1 MERGAGGDDPT
12 IKGVYQRAGR
22 VRLRQRSI
30 LCHLRVTDA
39 TCGGP
44 STTRWGSPP
53 PLEALPR
60 QCASMNP
67 AIVAVLLVVLL
78 PVAFAAG
85 HLTGRRRPLAA
96 APETR
101 PESSREIADPA
112 ASLAAIVR
120 RTGVELTQIAVQTG
134 VDIGSRVVRDSL
146 GSLSTWAV
154 RERPDLHRVTGKDG
168 TVTLMFSDIEGS
180 TALNE
185 KLGDD
190 GWLEVLTVHDKL
202 VRRCIRHERGQ
213 VIKAL
218 GDSFMAAFADPDT
231 ALSSAVAVQRE
242 LGAPDAVPGATVRVR
257 IGLHTGPAIARGR
270 DLFGINV
277 ATAARV
283 AAQAR
288 GGEILVT
295 EDLATR
301 LDGTHTLGKPR
312 KVTLKGISGAP
323 RVLAVR
329 WQNGG

>member
-1 MERGAGGDDPT
+1 M
-12 IKGVYQRAGR
+12 
-22 VRLRQRSI
+22 
-30 LCHLRVTDA
+30 
-39 TCGGP
+39 
-44 STTRWGSPP
+44 SP
-53 PLEALPR
+53 LL
-60 QCASMNP
+60 
-67 AIVAVLLVVLL
+67 VAVLVVVL
-78 PVAFAAG
+78 VSAAFAAG
-85 HLTGRRRPLAA
+85 YLTGARRPRR
-96 APETR
+96 APPTEAV
-101 PESSREIADPA
+101 EQSREIADPT
-112 ASLAAIVR
+112 ASLATIVR

-134 VDIGSRVVRDSL
+134 VDIGTRVVRDSL
-146 GSLSTWAV
+146 GSLSAWAV

-190 GWLEVLTVHDKL
+190 AWLEVLTVHDKL
-202 VRRCIRHERGQ
+202 VRRCIRHKRGQ
-213 VIKAL
+213 VIKTL
-218 GDSFMAAFADPDT
+218 GDSFMAAFADPDA

-242 LGAPDAVPGATVRVR
+242 LGAADAVPGATVRVR

-283 AAQAR
+283 AAEAR
-288 GGEILVT
+288 GAEILVT
-295 EDLATR
+295 EDVATR

-312 KVTLKGISGAP
+312 KVPLKGISGAP